1 MSGVIKTVPKAAFL
15 ESVQMICT
23 ITEDLRA
30 PVADIASFIFT
41 AKTNNPAFSRE
52 AAKALSQVVREHGGV
67 ATYQRGIEREL
78 EKMRAV
84 NPQRQTAFGKPS
96 TWAHPERAISRAG
109 SAALIRERKS
119 FLFESLTH

>member
-1 MSGVIKTVPKAAFL
+1 MSGVIKTLPKAAFL
-15 ESVQMICT
+15 KSVQMICT

-84 NPQRQTAFGKPS
+84 NPESKQLSANLRLGLTRNG
-96 TWAHPERAISRAG
+96 RSRAQG
-109 SAALIRERKS
+109 LQP
-119 FLFESLTH
+119 